1 MNTQTDI
8 FPLIPDFCAF
18 CFPDSAYLN
27 LTSEQNLLQEVAV
40 GEKLELRVKVEAYP
54 SLQSFNWTYEGPF
67 FGSQPKLNFE
77 TTNNTYRYHPVAP
90 ICMAHSQ
97 TEDALRVSTLG
108 SCLNLDFPI
117 SRAQCS

>member
-1 MNTQTDI
+1 MNTQMDLS
-8 FPLIPDFCAF
+8 PLTPDFCAF

-67 FGSQPKLNFE
+67 FGSQQKLNFV
-77 TTNNTYRYHPVAP
+77 TTSDTYRYHPLAP
-90 ICMAHSQ
+90 IYMARSQ
-97 TEDALRVSTLG
+97 TENTLT
-108 SCLNLDFPI
+108 
-117 SRAQCS
+117 

>member
-1 MNTQTDI
+1 MNTQADV
-8 FPLIPDFCAF
+8 FSLMPDFCAF

-67 FGSQPKLNFE
+67 FGSQPKLNFVI
-77 TTNNTYRYHPVAP
+77 TNDTYRYHPLAP
-90 ICMAHSQ
+90 ICMAQSQ
-97 TEDALRVSTLG
+97 TENTLTE
-108 SCLNLDFPI
+108 SQHIWVLSQP
-117 SRAQCS
+117 